1 MLETLLAQN
10 AADGAAWGIGAF
22 LIIGVLAIAAVVLWV
37 WALIDAIRNPAL
49 DDTMRIVWVLVIVF
63 TGLIGSLIYAI
74 VAPKAGRV
82 THTTYH
88 HG

>member
-1 MLETLLAQN
+1 MQQFLTF
-10 AADGAAWGIGAF
+10 ADFEPFAWVLGFGIFG
-22 LIIGVLAIAAVVLWV
+22 IVLAILAVALWV
-37 WALIDAIRNPAL
+37 WSLVHAIRNPAL
-49 DDTMRIVWVLVIVF
+49 DDMMRIVWVLVIVF

-74 VAPKAGRV
+74 VAPKASGV